1 MDRKS
6 HKSIILSYT
15 KFKTIFYF
23 KINNMKNSKLVLL
36 ASLAIVFIAQS
47 CSNDP
52 SITGSVNLSMKSS
65 GSTTINTG
73 GRLAGTVE
81 ITEFKISIRDVAF
94 KNEDD
99 ANPQFDTM
107 EVRFRGP
114 YQLDLL
120 NGGDAL
126 TETLGNAIIPNGLYK
141 EIRFKFHK
149 DEDLTPTD
157 NLFDRSLF
165 AAGTIDGV
173 PFELSHDTSEN
184 FDVGRTTGVIVQ
196 DNEVNLTVEFSIDQ
210 FLSSLNPIDLSTAVD
225 GNQDGLIEIGTN
237 DPDGNKDLADL
248 LKDNIKEAADLI
260 KL

>member
-1 MDRKS
+1 
-6 HKSIILSYT
+6 
-15 KFKTIFYF
+15 
-23 KINNMKNSKLVLL
+23 MKNLKLLWL
-36 ASLAIVFIAQS
+36 ASIVFAFFAQS

-52 SITGSVNLSMKSS
+52 SVTGSLNLSMKST

-73 GRLAGTVE
+73 GRVTSTIE
-81 ITEFKISIRDVAF
+81 ITDFKISIRDIAF

-99 ANPQFDTM
+99 DNPQFDTAD
-107 EVRFRGP
+107 VKFRGP

-120 NGGDAL
+120 SGGDAL
-126 TETLGNAIIPNGLYK
+126 TATLGNAVIPNGNYK

-149 DEDLTPTD
+149 DEDLPASD

-165 AAGTIDGV
+165 VAGTIDGV

-196 DNEVNLTVEFSIDQ
+196 DNEINLAVEFSIDQ
-210 FLSSLNPIDLSTAVD
+210 FLSSLNPVDLSTAVD

-237 DPDGNKDLADL
+237 DPDGNNDLADL
-248 LKDNIKEAADLI
+248 IKDNIKEAADLI

>member
-1 MDRKS
+1 
-6 HKSIILSYT
+6 
-15 KFKTIFYF
+15 
-23 KINNMKNSKLVLL
+23 MKNLKLSWL
-36 ASLAIVFIAQS
+36 AGLAIVLIAQS

-52 SITGSVNLSMKSS
+52 SIDGSVSLSMKST

-81 ITEFKISIRDVAF
+81 ITDFRIAVREVVF

-99 ANPQFDTM
+99 TNPQFDTL
-107 EVRFRGP
+107 EVKFRGP

-120 NGGDAL
+120 NGTEAL
-126 TETLGNAIIPNGLYK
+126 TQTIGNAIIPNGSYK

-149 DEDLTPTD
+149 SEELPAADK
-157 NLFDRSLF
+157 LFNRSLF
-165 AAGTIDGV
+165 VAGTIDGV

-196 DNEVNLTVEFSIDQ
+196 DNEVGLTIEFSIDQ
-210 FLSSLNPIDLSTAVD
+210 FLSSLNTVDLSTAVD

-237 DPDGNKDLADL
+237 DPDGNNDFADL
-248 LKDNIKEAADLI
+248 IKDNIKEAADLI

>member
-1 MDRKS
+1 
-6 HKSIILSYT
+6 
-15 KFKTIFYF
+15 
-23 KINNMKNSKLVLL
+23 MKNSKLFWL
-36 ASLAIVFIAQS
+36 ASLAVVFIIQS

-52 SITGSVNLSMKSS
+52 SITGSVNLSMKAT

-73 GRLAGTVE
+73 GRLAGTIE
-81 ITEFKISIRDVAF
+81 ITDFKISIRDVSF
-94 KNEDD
+94 KNDDD
-99 ANPQFDTM
+99 ANPQFDTLD
-107 EVRFRGP
+107 VRFRGP

-126 TETLGNAIIPNGLYK
+126 SQTIGNAVIPNGSYK

-149 DEDLTPTD
+149 DEDLPSSD

-165 AAGTIDGV
+165 VAGTIDGV

-196 DNEVNLTVEFSIDQ
+196 DNTINLTVEFSIDQ
-210 FLSSLNPIDLSTAVD
+210 FLSSLNPVDLATAVD

-237 DPDGNKDLADL
+237 DPDGNNDLADL
-248 LKDNIKEAADLI
+248 IKDNIKEAADLI